1 MRPIIGSSISRMLF
15 AALTVFAVSAIP
27 TVAQEASG
35 KFTLAKEVR
44 WGAAVL
50 PAGEYTYTLEHQT
63 GQVLF
68 VRNVNGRANAIVL
81 VKSVSL
87 VGEREHD
94 RLVLQRSG
102 DDWFV
107 SSMVITN
114 LGQQLSFRPPS
125 THREQ
130 ATKVAALST
139 P

>member
-15 AALTVFAVSAIP
+15 TALTVFAVSAIP
-27 TVAQEASG
+27 AVAQEASG

-44 WGAAVL
+44 WGSAVL
-50 PAGEYTYTLEHQT
+50 PAGEYTYTLKHQT

-81 VKSVSL
+81 VKSTSL
-87 VGEREHD
+87 VNEREHD

-102 DDWFV
+102 DDWFI
-107 SSMVITN
+107 SSMVITS
-114 LGQQLSFRPPS
+114 LGQQLSFGAPS
-125 THREQ
+125 THTGQ

>member
-44 WGAAVL
+44 WGSAVL
-50 PAGEYTYTLEHQT
+50 PAGEYTYALEHQT

-87 VGEREHD
+87 VNEREHD

-114 LGQQLSFRPPS
+114 LGQQLSFGAPS
-125 THREQ
+125 THTEQ

>member
-27 TVAQEASG
+27 AVAQEASG

-50 PAGEYTYTLEHQT
+50 PAGEYTYALEHQT
-63 GQVLF
+63 GQVLL

-81 VKSVSL
+81 VKSASL
-87 VGEREHD
+87 VGEREHY

-125 THREQ
+125 THREH

>member
-1 MRPIIGSSISRMLF
+1 MLF
-15 AALTVFAVSAIP
+15 AALTVFAVSAISA
-27 TVAQEASG
+27 VAQEASG

-44 WGAAVL
+44 WGSAML
-50 PAGEYTYTLEHQT
+50 PAGEYTYAMEHRT

-87 VGEREHD
+87 VNEREHD

-114 LGQQLSFRPPS
+114 LGQQLSFGAPR
-125 THREQ
+125 TRTEQ